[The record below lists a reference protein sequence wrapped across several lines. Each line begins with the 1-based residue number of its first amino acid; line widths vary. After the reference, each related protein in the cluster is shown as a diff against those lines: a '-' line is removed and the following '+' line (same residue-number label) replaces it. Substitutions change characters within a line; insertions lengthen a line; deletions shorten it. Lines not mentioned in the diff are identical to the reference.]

1 METTGD
7 KSRYAIVTGASS
19 GLGKSFALELAS
31 RKIDTILVSL
41 PGEGIE
47 GVCAECR
54 KMGTDSV
61 FYEIDLT
68 NQQELLAMTGEIN
81 RKYRVNILINNAGT
95 GGSDIFSR
103 ASVKYINR
111 IIQLNACATTLMTHE
126 MLPNLMENR
135 DRAYVLN
142 ISSLASLT
150 PTGFKTVYPASKSFV
165 RYFSIGLR
173 NELRN
178 SPVSVNVALLGPM
191 PTKPE
196 IAERIKSQG
205 LIGRFLTITPEK
217 AAKKC
222 VEKMFRDKGII
233 VAGFSNILSCFL
245 LKFIPEGIRASVM
258 TKTMS
263 NELKCQGIIK

>member
-1 METTGD
+1 METTD
-7 KSRYAIVTGASS
+7 EMPRYAIVTGASS

-111 IIQLNACATTLMTHE
+111 IIQLNACATTLMTHSDAAVVVAAGLLGQRLE
-126 MLPNLMENR
+126 KRLLGRGAGDLGEVR
-135 DRAYVLN
+135 DRLETPAGARGLEVLD
-142 ISSLASLT
+142 SH
-150 PTGFKTVYPASKSFV
+150 
-165 RYFSIGLR
+165 
-173 NELRN
+173 
-178 SPVSVNVALLGPM
+178 
-191 PTKPE
+191 
-196 IAERIKSQG
+196 
-205 LIGRFLTITPEK
+205 
-217 AAKKC
+217 
-222 VEKMFRDKGII
+222 
-233 VAGFSNILSCFL
+233 
-245 LKFIPEGIRASVM
+245 
-258 TKTMS
+258 
-263 NELKCQGIIK
+263 

>member
-1 METTGD
+1 METTD
-7 KSRYAIVTGASS
+7 EMPRYAIVTGASS

-47 GVCAECR
+47 GVCSECR

-111 IIQLNACATTLMTHE
+111 IIKLNACATTLMTHE

-191 PTKPE
+191 PTRPE

-205 LIGRFLTITPEK
+205 LIGRLLTITPEK

-233 VAGFSNILSCFL
+233 VAGSSNILSCFL